1 MKVRAKQTV
10 IKGEVA
16 HRHEAD
22 QLLAGPGSV
31 VIVRRGVL
39 RSLVMACPD
48 GCGDILTI
56 NLDGRAGPAWRLYSD
71 RRGTS
76 LFPSV
81 WRDSGCQSHFIVWR
95 SHIFWCD
102 FDDEAMDDQ
111 NDEIERRVA
120 DALSHNFRSYVDI
133 AQAIDEVPWA
143 VLVACQ
149 RLARQGVAE
158 AGTGKQ
164 RDSFRRHVTISHR

>member
-1 MKVRAKQTV
+1 MKVRAKRTA

-31 VIVRRGVL
+31 VIVHRGVL
-39 RSLVMACPD
+39 RSLVMTCPD

-56 NLDGRAGPAWRLYSD
+56 NLDERAGPAWRLYSD

-102 FDDEAMDDQ
+102 FDDESMDEK

-120 DALSHNFRSYVDI
+120 DALSYNFRTYVDI

-149 RLARQGVAE
+149 RLARQDVAE
-158 AGTGKQ
+158 AGVGKQ
-164 RDSFRRHVTISHR
+164 RDSFRRRNL